1 MHGFPMVFKIIIV
14 CAYVCVNIIWGWHVC
29 HGVFEPEDNFMELVL
44 SFHHYMVFK
53 DQTQIA
59 RLV

>member
-1 MHGFPMVFKIIIV
+1 MHGFPMVFKIFIIV
-14 CAYVCVNIIWGWHVC
+14 CAYVCVNVIWGGHVC
-29 HGVFEPEDNFMELVL
+29 HGVCVPKDNLVL
-44 SFHHYMVFK
+44 SFHHYMVSK

>member
-1 MHGFPMVFKIIIV
+1 MVSQWFLKFLLLCCI
-14 CAYVCVNIIWGWHVC
+14 CVCVNIIWGGHVC
-29 HGVFEPEDNFMELVL
+29 HGVCVPEDNFMELVL
-44 SFHHYMVFK
+44 SFHHYMVSK